1 MRFARSSSKKHPSAS
16 DLGTGDQAALG
27 ARPDFFG
34 VHVEE
39 RGGLVQVQRVHC
51 GVESG
56 MDSPLFQGPQRIAP
70 VQAVAALRPCDANE
84 AGVVEG
90 SGRAHID
97 TRNVAST
104 AVTVA

>member
-1 MRFARSSSKKHPSAS
+1 M
-16 DLGTGDQAALG
+16 
-27 ARPDFFG
+27 
-34 VHVEE
+34 EE
-39 RGGLVQVQRVHC
+39 RGGLVQVQRVHG

-56 MDSPLFQGPQRIAP
+56 MDSPLFQGPQRIEL
-70 VQAVAALRPCDANE
+70 VQAVAALRPCGANE

-97 TRNVAST
+97 TRNVTTT

>member
-1 MRFARSSSKKHPSAS
+1 MKKHPSAA

-39 RGGLVQVQRVHC
+39 YGGLLQVQRVHR
-51 GVESG
+51 GVESR
-56 MDSPLFQGPQRIAP
+56 MESPLFQVPQGIELAQ
-70 VQAVAALRPCDANE
+70 VVAVLCPRGAIE
-84 AGVVEG
+84 GGVVEVL
-90 SGRAHID
+90 GRAHID
-97 TRNVAST
+97 TRNVTTT